1 MKKVLLGVRRDTKLI
16 HDTCLA
22 SPADSSRS
30 LNVSA
35 KMSKAL
41 NSSPLYTLKVLSL
54 LRKH

>member
-22 SPADSSRS
+22 SPADSSGP